1 MKEIQSKVDNY
12 FPLNKEVPVESIQ
25 IKPEVRTLCEKN
37 QCGNYN
43 KNWTCPPAVGS
54 LEESEEKI
62 RKYKSFIIVY
72 SVYPLKNSFDLRGMM
87 DGAKEFNDRLL
98 KLKKDIDKSKDI
110 MVLGAGA
117 CTLCDKCFYIDQK
130 KCRRPDDAIIS
141 CEAFGIDVM
150 TLMKENE
157 LKYNN
162 GANTVTYIG
171 GVLY

>member
-1 MKEIQSKVDNY
+1 
-12 FPLNKEVPVESIQ
+12 
-25 IKPEVRTLCEKN
+25 
-37 QCGNYN
+37 
-43 KNWTCPPAVGS
+43 
-54 LEESEEKI
+54 
-62 RKYKSFIIVY
+62 
-72 SVYPLKNSFDLRGMM
+72 M